1 MTTRIDGPHPSA
13 ALRLPLGQNGV
24 IPSETIDHYIARG
37 RRLRAQA
44 MHDAV
49 RDLFAWLRPGP
60 ARDRAAA
67 PTQAERFVDGALA
80 NDALATGLGQA
91 SKEA

>member
-1 MTTRIDGPHPSA
+1 MTTRIDEHRPTA
-13 ALRLPLGQNGV
+13 DLRPPLGQNGV
-24 IPSETIDHYIARG
+24 LPSETIDYHIAQA

-49 RDLFAWLRPGP
+49 RDLFAWLRPAP

-67 PTQAERFVDGALA
+67 PNQADRFVDGALA
-80 NDALATGLGQA
+80 TGRGQA
-91 SKEA
+91 SKET